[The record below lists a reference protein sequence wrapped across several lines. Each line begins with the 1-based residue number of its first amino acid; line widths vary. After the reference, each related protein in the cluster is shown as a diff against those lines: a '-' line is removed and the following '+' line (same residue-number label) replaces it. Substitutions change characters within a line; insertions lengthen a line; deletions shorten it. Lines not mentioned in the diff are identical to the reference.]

1 MTTDAPLPRMH
12 LLEEVAETYQLSL
25 ISLQRW
31 ARRDD
36 CFTHIKIGK
45 KRYLTDEHVVAL
57 LNASTV
63 TASKD
68 DKRAADMAAVG
79 DRQSRR
85 KPPARKA
92 A

>member
-68 DKRAADMAAVG
+68 DKRAADLAGVA

-85 KPPARKA
+85 KPPQRKA